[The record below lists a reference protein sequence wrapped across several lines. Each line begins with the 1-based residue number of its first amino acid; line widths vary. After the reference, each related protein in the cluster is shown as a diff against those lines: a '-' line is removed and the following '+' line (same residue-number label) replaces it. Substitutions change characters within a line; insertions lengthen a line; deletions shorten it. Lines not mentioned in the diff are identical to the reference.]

1 MTEQGY
7 NEEAAALAEQAI
19 KRLNV
24 CKLAVEYFHHRD
36 QYDADEMKFAIAT
49 EKAWAI
55 LTDHQKEVFYMHVVQ
70 GFSFTGI
77 GDLKGYSPRNAQY
90 HFQYA
95 SKKIQ
100 SFLD

>member
-1 MTEQGY
+1 MDQGY
-7 NEEAAALAEQAI
+7 NEEAAEQATKAR

-24 CKLAVEYFHHRD
+24 CKLATEYLYCKD
-36 QYDADEMKFAIAT
+36 QYDSDEMKFAEAT
-49 EKAWAI
+49 EKGWHKFTE
-55 LTDHQKEVFYMHVVQ
+55 LQKEVFYMHVVQ

-77 GDLKGYSPRNAQY
+77 GDIKGYSPRNAQY

-100 SFLD
+100 SFLK

>member
-1 MTEQGY
+1 MDQGY
-7 NEEAAALAEQAI
+7 NEEAAEQATKAR

-24 CKLAVEYFHHRD
+24 CKLAAEYLYCKD
-36 QYDADEMKFAIAT
+36 QYDTDEMKFAIAT
-49 EKAWAI
+49 EKAWSK
-55 LTDHQKEVFYMHVVQ
+55 LTELQKEVFYMHVVQ

-77 GDLKGYSPRNAQY
+77 GNIKGYSPRNAQY

-100 SFLD
+100 SFLK

>member
-1 MTEQGY
+1 MQGY
-7 NEEAAALAEQAI
+7 NEEAAEQATKAR

-24 CKLAVEYFHHRD
+24 CKLAAEYLYCKD
-36 QYDADEMKFAIAT
+36 QYDSDEMKFAEAT
-49 EKAWAI
+49 EKAWHKFTE
-55 LTDHQKEVFYMHVVQ
+55 LQKEVFYMHVVQ

-77 GDLKGYSPRNAQY
+77 GDIKGYSPRNAQY

-100 SFLD
+100 SFLK